1 MGGYESSLP
10 GELEPLVRDHSGG
23 ARILMVLLETGHL
36 TVSGGQFD
44 WGGHLN
50 MGLTGSNVRGSIW
63 LYAGTSVP

>member
-1 MGGYESSLP
+1 M
-10 GELEPLVRDHSGG
+10 RDHSGG

-50 MGLTGSNVRGSIW
+50 YGAHWQQCWWKHLAICWDLRSLNSK
-63 LYAGTSVP
+63 ASVAASG